1 LGLLY
6 KPGKKVTA
14 AMDFASVAILIWNC
28 QLFGAQNQLKIR
40 DKGDI
45 VAIDNYFFT
54 FFTSPL
60 LKKFDN
66 S

>member
-28 QLFGAQNQLKIR
+28 QLFGAQNQLKISVSVFKLQILFVC
-40 DKGDI
+40 D
-45 VAIDNYFFT
+45 FP
-54 FFTSPL
+54 S
-60 LKKFDN
+60 
-66 S
+66 